1 MTSSGSGA
9 GWRFHRLVANFLG
22 FQATWFACVG
32 GAALGH
38 PLLGPLV
45 AVLWLSLHLAF
56 AAVTLPGLAGRTGQ
70 RMVELRL
77 LSAAA
82 AVGYLLD
89 SALTLAGAFAFPERA
104 GFAAPT
110 TPWMVALWAAFAATL
125 RHSMNWARR
134 RYALAAIAGAV
145 FGPLAYRTGDALGA
159 VSLAPLP
166 FGWLAVAGEWVLAM
180 PLLLWLRERFEGALS
195 APTDRSSDRHG

>member
-1 MTSSGSGA
+1 M
-9 GWRFHRLVANFLG
+9 RFRRLAANFLG

-32 GAALGH
+32 GGALGY

-45 AVLWLSLHLAF
+45 ALVWLSLHLAF
-56 AAVTLPGLAGRTGQ
+56 MDGASRDLDRHAGQ
-70 RMVELRL
+70 RMIELRL

-82 AVGYLLD
+82 VVGYLLD
-89 SALTLAGAFAFPERA
+89 SVLAHAHAIEFPERA

-110 TPWMVALWAAFAATL
+110 TPWMVTLWAAFGATL

-145 FGPLAYRTGDALGA
+145 FGPLAYRTGEALGA
-159 VSLAPLP
+159 IALAPWPL
-166 FGWLAVAGEWVLAM
+166 GWLAVAAEWALAL
-180 PLLLWLRERFEGALS
+180 PLLLWLRERCEGALP
-195 APTDRSSDRHG
+195 APADRNNDRRGTC